1 MNWGR
6 RNDGR
11 YYPKKFLGKDSV
23 NMKDNKALP
32 NLKTQNDVNS
42 WLASKIARNEINKI
56 NARSYYDKLER
67 IAKKEKL
74 STNEKGKSDIS
85 TWKDKGEA
93 IQRERWNKFKNVGAN
108 MMPPTGS
115 EPNCPN
121 CRAGWLLGTPPRCS
135 NCNFGW
141 KKKTR

>member
-1 MNWGR
+1 MTWGR
-6 RNDGR
+6 RKNGQP
-11 YYPKKFLGKDSV
+11 YKKL
-23 NMKDNKALP
+23 
-32 NLKTQNDVNS
+32 
-42 WLASKIARNEINKI
+42 INKYQ
-56 NARSYYDKLER
+56 RTVYG
-67 IAKKEKL
+67 
-74 STNEKGKSDIS
+74 TGMVGDIS
-85 TWKDKGEA
+85 NRALHDKKLDKNRSIETWDDKGRA
-93 IQRERWNKFKNVGAN
+93 IGRERWKRFKSVGAN

>member
-1 MNWGR
+1 MNWGKR
-6 RNDGR
+6 KDGR
-11 YYPKKFLGKDSV
+11 HYPKKFLGKDSV
-23 NMKDNKALP
+23 NPYMKDNKALP

-56 NARSYYDKLER
+56 NARSYP
-67 IAKKEKL
+67 
-74 STNEKGKSDIS
+74 SDIS
-85 TWKDKGEA
+85 TWKDKGRA